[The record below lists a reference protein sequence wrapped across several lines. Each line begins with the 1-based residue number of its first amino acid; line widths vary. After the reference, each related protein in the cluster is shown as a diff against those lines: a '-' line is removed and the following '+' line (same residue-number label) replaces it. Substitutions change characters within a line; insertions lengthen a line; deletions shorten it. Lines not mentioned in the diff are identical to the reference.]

1 VAAAGDEVL
10 ETEAR
15 VFTRYLVGRVPPPE
29 LIARYVE
36 ASRTLFP
43 APGEPRDAALLG
55 FVRRHPWSAHYLD
68 AATALLR
75 PAGLLRSKVLV
86 MGAILEAS
94 PTFADEFLPRHAALP
109 GLVMRVIGN
118 GVAAVLAALL
128 GAVLYAAVARSR
140 A

>member
-15 VFTRYLVGRVPPPE
+15 AFGRYLVGRVPPPE
-29 LIARYVE
+29 LIARYVA

-43 APGEPRDAALLG
+43 ESGDARDRALLG
-55 FVRRHPWSAHYLD
+55 FVRRHPWSARYLD

-75 PAGLLRSKVLV
+75 PAAVLRSKVLV
-86 MGAILEAS
+86 LGAILEAS
-94 PTFADEFLPRHAALP
+94 PTFADEFLPRHVGLP
-109 GLVMRVIGN
+109 GLVLRVIGN
-118 GVAAVLAALL
+118 GIVAVLSALL
-128 GAVLYAAVARSR
+128 GALLYAAVARSR